1 MDIVV
6 QLVIGVAM
14 LYSTVIVLLIVYG
27 AFESVFRKN
36 KK

>member
-6 QLVIGVAM
+6 QLVIGVAL
-14 LYSTVIVLLIVYG
+14 LYSTVMVLTILYG
-27 AFESVFRKN
+27 AFESIFGKG